1 MKKRMLKAFLEMVVA
16 ALTALITS
24 MGVTSCM

>member
-1 MKKRMLKAFLEMVVA
+1 MHEFRIDFA

-24 MGVTSCM
+24 AFMHNPTSHGLPI